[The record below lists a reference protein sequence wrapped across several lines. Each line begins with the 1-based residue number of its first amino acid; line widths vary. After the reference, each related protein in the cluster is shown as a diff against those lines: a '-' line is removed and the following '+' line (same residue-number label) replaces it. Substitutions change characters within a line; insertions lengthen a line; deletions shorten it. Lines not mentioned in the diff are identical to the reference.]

1 MPHKAPATKTR
12 HPKMTTDCFLKITSL
27 QAEQVIISKSACK
40 EIQPGLVEHQID
52 IELARVTTPSP
63 VAIEWCI
70 PLIDISGKWHPLI
83 KSDRSL
89 TSGWCEYVDSY
100 ATKGAP
106 VFSLFSE
113 SGENRQT
120 FALSDAIN
128 PIQMRV
134 QVEEDTAEVKCE
146 VILFEAPTEP
156 LDHYSLTILIDTRAI
171 PHYEALAQVS
181 QWWEAM
187 PLYKPA
193 PVPAQAYAPVYST
206 WYSFHQELTENAIE
220 TCCKWSQAMGC
231 QTVIVDDG
239 WQTDDSNKGY
249 QFCGDWEIARTKF
262 PNFSAHVKRVQALDM
277 RYMLWFS
284 VPYAGLASQ
293 AWKTFEDRTLPKPFD
308 NAACLDPRY
317 PQVRAYLIEFYRR
330 AIQEW
335 QLDGLK
341 LDFVDQFTA
350 EVCTTSDQEIADMRS
365 VPAAAD
371 RLLSDMMTQLQ
382 VLNPEVLIEFRQ
394 NYIGPAMRKYG
405 NILRAND
412 CPNDAL
418 SNRVRTID
426 LRLLAGSTAVHSD
439 MIMWNRNE
447 SPERAALQLWATLF
461 SVPQISVKPEDISKQ
476 QNQMLR
482 FYLKFWNS
490 HRELLMHGDFK
501 PSQPQYLYPVVK
513 VESADATLIALY
525 QNNHIVDVSKLRTR
539 KLTVVNATESRR
551 LVIDLGEQAQSY
563 QVKAYDCMGQP
574 TANTQII
581 KQQTGLYSISMPAS
595 GVADLSPIDT
605 HS

>member
-1 MPHKAPATKTR
+1 
-12 HPKMTTDCFLKITSL
+12 MTTDRFLKIATL
-27 QAEQVIISKSACK
+27 KPDQKLVAQSACK
-40 EIQPGLVEHQID
+40 EISRGLIEHKVEIQF
-52 IELARVTTPSP
+52 AATTTPSP

-146 VILFEAPTEP
+146 VILFQAPTEP
-156 LDHYSLTILIDTRAI
+156 LDHYSFTIRIDTRPI
-171 PHYEALAQVS
+171 PYHQALASVS
-181 QWWEAM
+181 QWWESM

-193 PVPAQAYAPVYST
+193 HVPAQAYDPVYST
-206 WYSFHQELTENAIE
+206 WYSFHQHLTEDSIE
-220 TCCKWSQAMGC
+220 ACCQWSNTMGC

-249 QFCGDWEIARTKF
+249 QFCGDWEIATSKF
-262 PNFSAHVKRVQALDM
+262 PNFTAHVDRVQKLDM

-284 VPYAGLASQ
+284 VPYAGLKSQ
-293 AWKTFEDRTLPKPFD
+293 AWETFQDRTLPKPFD

-317 PQVRAYLIEFYRR
+317 PQVREYLIEFYRR

-335 QLDGLK
+335 KLDGLK

-350 EVCTTSDQEIADMRS
+350 EVATDSEKETADMRS

-382 VLNPEVLIEFRQ
+382 AINPEVLIEFRQ

-418 SNRVRTID
+418 SNRIRTID
-426 LRLLAGSTAVHSD
+426 LRLLAGTTAVHSD
-439 MIMWNRNE
+439 MIMWHQDE
-447 SPERAALQLWATLF
+447 SPERAAQQLWATLF
-461 SVPQISVKPEDISKQ
+461 SVPQISVKPEAITKQ
-476 QNQMLR
+476 QDQMLR
-482 FYLKFWNS
+482 FYLEFWIT
-490 HRELLMHGDFK
+490 HRELLMHGALT
-501 PSQPQYLYPVVK
+501 PSLPQYLYPIVQ
-513 VESADATLIALY
+513 VENNEALLIALY
-525 QNNHIVDVSKLRTR
+525 QNNHIVDASNIQARSFTL
-539 KLTVVNATESRR
+539 VNATDSQRV
-551 LVIDLGEQAQSY
+551 VIDLGERPQSY
-563 QVKAYDCMGQP
+563 QITTTDCMGNR
-574 TANTQII
+574 ALSAQII
-581 KQQTGLYSISMPAS
+581 DQQTGLQSISIQPS
-595 GVADLSPIDT
+595 GVAVLSPIAPRNE
-605 HS
+605 